1 MQSLRSRLVITIL
14 ICWVVPIVIIVAV
27 AGFLLRSNYDN
38 EMTRR
43 LETDA
48 NYTLQQLEA
57 HLERAFA
64 DSKAVSYDGVIRSA
78 YRSWQQDGDKAA
90 LYRSTNDYLAQNFGR
105 EHLPLCNEQRHQRIQ
120 PSQKLPSQYR
130 TDHSGGHARRRHG
143 NPFFCRGRRSV
154 YRPQSAGQPV
164 SALRDRCAACGRPD
178 AV

>member
-1 MQSLRSRLVITIL
+1 MNSEPKPMQSLRSRLVITIL

-78 YRSWQQDGDKAA
+78 RPVPQ
-90 LYRSTNDYLAQNFGR
+90 
-105 EHLPLCNEQRHQRIQ
+105 HQ
-120 PSQKLPSQYR
+120 
-130 TDHSGGHARRRHG
+130 
-143 NPFFCRGRRSV
+143 
-154 YRPQSAGQPV
+154 
-164 SALRDRCAACGRPD
+164 
-178 AV
+178 